1 MLKSENDIIV
11 LIQQDEWMMELLM
24 AVETLDLPDWWICA
38 GFVRSKV
45 WDTLHGFSDR
55 TKLPDIDVIY
65 YDKHNMAEEEEK
77 RIEENLQNLAPGIP
91 WSVKNQA
98 RMHLRNQT
106 SPYISSVDAIAKFP
120 ETATAVAVK
129 LDRQKQLALAAP
141 LGIKDLVRLE
151 VKPTPYFR
159 VNQNRLEIY
168 RERIENKGWKS
179 SWPKL
184 TIVFEA

>member
-1 MLKSENDIIV
+1 MLKSENDIII

-45 WDTLHGFSDR
+45 WDTLHGLSDR
-55 TKLPDIDVIY
+55 TNLPDIDVIY
-65 YDKHNMAEEEEK
+65 YDEHNMTEEEEK
-77 RIEENLQNLAPGIP
+77 RIEENLHILVPGIP

-106 SPYISSVDAIAKFP
+106 SPYISSVDAIMKFP

-129 LDRQKQLALAAP
+129 LDRKRQVVLAAP
-141 LGIKDLVRLE
+141 LGIKDLIALE
-151 VKPTPYFR
+151 VKPTPFFMMTK
-159 VNQNRLEIY
+159 NRLEIY
-168 RERIENKGWKS
+168 RKRMENKGWTS
-179 SWPKL
+179 TWPKL
-184 TIVFEA
+184 TIAFCP